1 MAFGSTR
8 RKGIKAEDD
17 GNIRALLAADTP
29 VVAVFGKCWDLHVT
43 QILGTTLE
51 ENLSMIE
58 DTCSYLAGRG
68 KRVFLTPSIS
78 STATRKIRNLPWKP
92 EGGPKGRRR
101 VPGFVRHQRR
111 MLPR

>member
-68 KRVFLTPSIS
+68 KRVFFD
-78 STATRKIRNLPWKP
+78 AEHFFDGYKEIRNLPWKP
-92 EGGPKGRRR
+92 
-101 VPGFVRHQRR
+101 
-111 MLPR
+111 